1 MVAAFSHKL
10 NSINK
15 ENKYEQWVDDKRI
28 SASTLTVYDW
38 NIKILA
44 ATSKE
49 KFYRVRRL

>member
-1 MVAAFSHKL
+1 MSNGL
-10 NSINK
+10 MIR
-15 ENKYEQWVDDKRI
+15 ENPQVH
-28 SASTLTVYDW
+28 TLTVYDW

>member
-1 MVAAFSHKL
+1 MVAAFCHKL

-28 SASTLTVYDW
+28 SALTVYDW

-49 KFYRVRRL
+49 NFYRVRRL